1 MKNKDLEYL
10 IDDFLEQVEK
20 ATALLEAKFGKRC
33 ILRLWSTSQIAQRG
47 DVNDDVTYELHG
59 VGCRVYLPDV
69 CVDFDYGPDDRIDGF
84 DPWRLYIYAN
94 EVPQKHQKYVDLDN
108 VERDFN
114 EYIKLEKIERIAG
127 STSQLYFKN
136 KSLW

>member
-33 ILRLWSTSQIAQRG
+33 ILRLWGTNQIAQRG

-59 VGCRVYLPDV
+59 VGCRVYLPEV

-94 EVPQKHQKYVDLDN
+94 EAPQKHQKYVDLDN

-136 KSLW
+136 KNLW